1 MRKFIKIFLVILM
14 MCLIFSM
21 TIMFMIGNY
30 MYEYTIS
37 TSVDKTEIFL
47 NENGQENKK
56 YLTEQEIYSDWI
68 LDNSNEVDIESKD
81 GIKLHGYEIRNID
94 SNIWCIV
101 VHGYVSKALEM
112 GEYSQKFF
120 EMNCNILAID
130 LRGAGKSENNY
141 IGMGWKDRLDV
152 IKWIEYINKKYNES
166 EIILFGVS
174 MGATTVMLATGE
186 ELPENVKCAI
196 EDCGY
201 SSVEDEFSY
210 QLKKMFN
217 VNTFPL
223 LNIASLVT
231 KVKAG
236 YFFEEVSVTEQ
247 LRKSKTP
254 TLFIH
259 GESDTFV
266 PYYMLD
272 LNYNMA
278 NCEKERLTI
287 KGAEHIKS
295 SKVNPE
301 LYWNTIKEFSNKYLD
316 EKLK

>member
-1 MRKFIKIFLVILM
+1 
-14 MCLIFSM
+14 
-21 TIMFMIGNY
+21 
-30 MYEYTIS
+30 
-37 TSVDKTEIFL
+37 
-47 NENGQENKK
+47 
-56 YLTEQEIYSDWI
+56 
-68 LDNSNEVDIESKD
+68 
-81 GIKLHGYEIRNID
+81 
-94 SNIWCIV
+94 
-101 VHGYVSKALEM
+101 M

-301 LYWNTIKEFSNKYLD
+301 LYWSTIKDFLNKYLK
-316 EKLK
+316 EKLKE

>member
-1 MRKFIKIFLVILM
+1 
-14 MCLIFSM
+14 
-21 TIMFMIGNY
+21 
-30 MYEYTIS
+30 
-37 TSVDKTEIFL
+37 
-47 NENGQENKK
+47 
-56 YLTEQEIYSDWI
+56 
-68 LDNSNEVDIESKD
+68 
-81 GIKLHGYEIRNID
+81 
-94 SNIWCIV
+94 
-101 VHGYVSKALEM
+101 
-112 GEYSQKFF
+112 
-120 EMNCNILAID
+120 
-130 LRGAGKSENNY
+130 
-141 IGMGWKDRLDV
+141 
-152 IKWIEYINKKYNES
+152 
-166 EIILFGVS
+166 